1 MKDKSCSICGEI
13 GKENYL
19 ICATEIKKKLSNHF
33 NGTIPNNV
41 EIDDY
46 SIIKCDK
53 CKFEFAS
60 PKKEGTSSFYN
71 WITTQKDYYPQDRW
85 EYHKVIELINPNSTL
100 LDVGCGDGQFFDVIK
115 TKGVKIDYLGIDPTQ
130 ESINKCLNKDH
141 KALCLT
147 TSSFKT
153 ENPNVLFDYVVSF
166 HCLEHIANPLLFL
179 QEIKSLIKNTG
190 NIFISTPYSPMTIE
204 LDWFDI
210 LNHPPHH
217 MGRWNKQAYEAIAE
231 KLNLNIEFFAPK
243 SLSTIKAASSSFL
256 LSETDNVMFN
266 LQGKKID
273 LIKHVILNP
282 FKFFTHLLKQSK
294 REQLLNR
301 KAPNVVLVK
310 FSNK

>member
-60 PKKEGTSSFYN
+60 PK
-71 WITTQKDYYPQDRW
+71 
-85 EYHKVIELINPNSTL
+85 KVIELINPNSTL